1 MRSRAGLISPGG
13 GMAAWA
19 RAWNRRVAETG
30 GIGCGKLPA
39 EYCAAGVGSEKPQP
53 QAGARRSA
61 REAKRWMTDAAIVAE
76 NAMNNITSNPL
87 YELRLSAIG
96 TIESQGSLAWIGMRP
111 PRISSVIGE
120 SASITG
126 PGRIPARRQSADRMN
141 MAESEYRST
150 SCAAS
155 AAGLRGRPRK
165 LTPNALTKQAAT
177 KAAARAS
184 MAPTAGTMIF
194 RAHCGN
200 SRLCKTA

>member
-13 GMAAWA
+13 GISTWS
-19 RAWNRRVAETG
+19 RAWNTSVPNTRR
-30 GIGCGKLPA
+30 IGCAKLPA

-76 NAMNNITSNPL
+76 NAMNSITSNPL

-120 SASITG
+120 SAAITG
-126 PGRIPARRQSADRMN
+126 AGRSPAREQRSDRTN
-141 MAESEYRST
+141 MTEHGWRVA
-150 SCAAS
+150 SC
-155 AAGLRGRPRK
+155 
-165 LTPNALTKQAAT
+165 
-177 KAAARAS
+177 
-184 MAPTAGTMIF
+184 
-194 RAHCGN
+194 
-200 SRLCKTA
+200 